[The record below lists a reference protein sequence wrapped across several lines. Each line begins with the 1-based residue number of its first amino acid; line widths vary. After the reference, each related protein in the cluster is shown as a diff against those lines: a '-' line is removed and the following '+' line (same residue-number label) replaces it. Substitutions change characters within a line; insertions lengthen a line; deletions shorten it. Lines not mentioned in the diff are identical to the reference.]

1 VAQPQIH
8 PDKGVDDAT
17 DRFEVTLVI
26 SYALR
31 RLLAGLV
38 LAVLVT
44 FITFLLLSTSFEGVV
59 RSILGLAATQ
69 DSIAAL
75 THSLG
80 YDRPVLVQYIDWL
93 GGVVTGDFGTS
104 LFTNQ
109 PVTVAASARLTVTL
123 SLVVTALAIT
133 VVISVLLGVAAATR
147 GGAIDRISQGISLL
161 GYIVPGLLL
170 AIVLVVV
177 FAVNLRLLP
186 ATGFVPFS
194 ESPARWLASITIPV
208 TVLVIGGIASMT
220 AQIRGSMIDELR
232 KDYVRTL
239 RTRGIPTT
247 SIVVRHALRNA
258 SGPALTVLSLEFI
271 SMFGGSLII
280 ENVFGLQGF
289 GNYSFNA
296 ALQGD
301 IPVIMGV
308 TVFSVLLVVT
318 VNLATDIANGW
329 LNPKARLH

>member
-1 VAQPQIH
+1 MI
-8 PDKGVDDAT
+8 
-17 DRFEVTLVI
+17 L
-26 SYALR
+26 YALR
-31 RLLAGLV
+31 RLVAGLV

-44 FITFLLLSTSFEGVV
+44 FITFLLLSTSFESVV
-59 RSILGLAATQ
+59 RSILGLAATPE
-69 DSIAAL
+69 SIASL

-80 YDRPVLVQYIDWL
+80 YDRPVLVQYFEWL
-93 GGVVTGDFGTS
+93 GGLFTGDFGTS
-104 LFTNQ
+104 LFTSQ
-109 PVTVAASARLTVTL
+109 PVAVAVTARLTVTL
-123 SLVVTALAIT
+123 SLVATALTIT
-133 VVISVLLGVAAATR
+133 VIISVLLGVAAATR

-177 FAVNLRLLP
+177 FAVNLRILP
-186 ATGFVPFS
+186 ATGFVPFA
-194 ESPARWLASITIPV
+194 ENPAKWAASITIPV
-208 TVLVIGGIASMT
+208 IVLVIGGIASMT

-239 RTRGIPTT
+239 RTRGIPTNA
-247 SIVVRHALRNA
+247 IVLRHALRNA

-280 ENVFGLQGF
+280 ENVFALPGF
-289 GNYSFNA
+289 GSYSFNA

-301 IPVIMGV
+301 IPVIMGI
-308 TVFSVLLVVT
+308 TVFSVMLVVT

-329 LNPKARLH
+329 LNPKVRMN